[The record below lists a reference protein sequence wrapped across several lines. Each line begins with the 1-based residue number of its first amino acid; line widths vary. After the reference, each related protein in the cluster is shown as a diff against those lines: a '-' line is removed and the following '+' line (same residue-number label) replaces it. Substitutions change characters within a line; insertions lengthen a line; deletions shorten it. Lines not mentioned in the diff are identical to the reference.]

1 MESVAVNA
9 ARWVVGKALS
19 PLSGGFVEA
28 WAATTELGPNV
39 DAIKMELLYAQ
50 GMLHNARSR
59 ETSNPALQQL
69 LLKLRGLAYDAEDVL
84 DELDYFRIQDELDGT
99 YEAAEEHA
107 KGCLYGLVLNTRRTV
122 RNIKKKACSCGD
134 NGEASRHTNDGE
146 ALAGSSCIHKL
157 FSNAR
162 ERSQFLCCAYPCKAS
177 HIEHT
182 MKTPKLKFDRVD
194 LSTRMKHIVEQ
205 LKPVCAKVST
215 ILNLELLES
224 NRNIGLM
231 SLNAALSRMPGQA
244 PFLPSSVAMSRPVT
258 TSEFI
263 DPKFHGR
270 MSEINKIIGITRGD
284 YCGKDLTII
293 PIVGSEEI
301 AKLMP
306 ELKDEKSG
314 GPDDLIEQRLK
325 SKRFLLVLDDMWN
338 CGNEDEWRRLLAPLR
353 KAQSTGNIILVTTR
367 FLAVAEMVKTIDH
380 SIQLEGLESE
390 VFWELFQACVF
401 GDEKS
406 IGNHVDLLVTGKKI
420 AEKLKGS
427 PLAAKTVGRLLRNH
441 LDLEHWTSVLES
453 REWELQTGAHG
464 VCYGVVGNNLPSR
477 SEVVQLYKS
486 KGISAMR
493 IYYPD
498 QEALAAL
505 RGSGIAVIVDV
516 GDKGPGGQPRQ
527 QPLRRRRLGPEQRP
541 GLLAERLHP
550 NLYNALVSAGL
561 SNSIKVSTAVKM
573 DVITNS
579 FPPSHGV
586 FRPDLQRFIVPIAQF
601 LANTMSPLLVNVY
614 PYFAY
619 RDNPRDIP
627 LNYATF
633 QPGTT
638 VRDNDSGLT
647 YTNLFSAMVD
657 AVYAALEKAGA
668 PGVRVVV
675 SESGWPS
682 AGGFAAN
689 VENARNHNQGVIDNV
704 KNGTPK
710 RPGQLET
717 YVFAM
722 FNENQKPG
730 DETER
735 HFGLF
740 NPDKTPVYP
749 ITFPPN

>member
-1 MESVAVNA
+1 M
-9 ARWVVGKALS
+9 G
-19 PLSGGFVEA
+19 
-28 WAATTELGPNV
+28 
-39 DAIKMELLYAQ
+39 
-50 GMLHNARSR
+50 
-59 ETSNPALQQL
+59 
-69 LLKLRGLAYDAEDVL
+69 
-84 DELDYFRIQDELDGT
+84 
-99 YEAAEEHA
+99 
-107 KGCLYGLVLNTRRTV
+107 
-122 RNIKKKACSCGD
+122 
-134 NGEASRHTNDGE
+134 
-146 ALAGSSCIHKL
+146 
-157 FSNAR
+157 
-162 ERSQFLCCAYPCKAS
+162 
-177 HIEHT
+177 
-182 MKTPKLKFDRVD
+182 
-194 LSTRMKHIVEQ
+194 
-205 LKPVCAKVST
+205 
-215 ILNLELLES
+215 
-224 NRNIGLM
+224 
-231 SLNAALSRMPGQA
+231 
-244 PFLPSSVAMSRPVT
+244 
-258 TSEFI
+258 
-263 DPKFHGR
+263 
-270 MSEINKIIGITRGD
+270 
-284 YCGKDLTII
+284 
-293 PIVGSEEI
+293 
-301 AKLMP
+301 
-306 ELKDEKSG
+306 
-314 GPDDLIEQRLK
+314 
-325 SKRFLLVLDDMWN
+325 
-338 CGNEDEWRRLLAPLR
+338 
-353 KAQSTGNIILVTTR
+353 
-367 FLAVAEMVKTIDH
+367 
-380 SIQLEGLESE
+380 
-390 VFWELFQACVF
+390 
-401 GDEKS
+401 
-406 IGNHVDLLVTGKKI
+406 
-420 AEKLKGS
+420 
-427 PLAAKTVGRLLRNH
+427 
-441 LDLEHWTSVLES
+441 
-453 REWELQTGAHG
+453 GAHG

-516 GDKGPGGQPRQ
+516 GDKGAVANLANNPSAAADWVRNNVQAYWPSVFIRYIAVGNE
-527 QPLRRRRLGPEQRP
+527 LGPGDMGTILPAMQ
-541 GLLAERLHP
+541 
-550 NLYNALVSAGL
+550 NVYNALVSAGL

-586 FRPDLQRFIVPIAQF
+586 FRPDLQQFMVPIAQF

-614 PYFAY
+614 PYFAH